1 MTSLPRILKAVI
13 ATGVSALTLLA
24 VPQAMAQAYPSKPIR
39 MVVPFAAGGTTDVVA
54 RIVAQ
59 RMSESMGQPVTVD
72 NRGGAGGAIGAD
84 LVAKAAPDGY
94 TILMHNLTF
103 PLSSLAVQPGDGFRR
118 HLDRGVRAVHADRQS
133 QRAGQRPQGAGGAAA

>member
-1 MTSLPRILKAVI
+1 MTTLPRIFKAVI
-13 ATGVSALTLLA
+13 ATSVSALTLLA

-72 NRGGAGGAIGAD
+72 NRAGAGGA
-84 LVAKAAPDGY
+84 
-94 TILMHNLTF
+94 
-103 PLSSLAVQPGDGFRR
+103 R
-118 HLDRGVRAVHADRQS
+118 HCGGVRCA
-133 QRAGQRPQGAGGAAA
+133 RPGRYVE